1 VSCRSGLGRRT
12 SQAVRGIGSR
22 ARTRPRWPSNV
33 KLRKIGAGR
42 SGARRTLC
50 EQEAL
55 QALAGSASEN
65 TVRVLRVDCGTRAE
79 LAKVIR
85 RAPCTAACDE
95 DEVLVTAYC
104 GPRRRAVT
112 FVNERS
118 VSCIWG
124 VTSPLV
130 AVCAKITPQ

>member
-1 VSCRSGLGRRT
+1 VALEKSGDGMRT
-12 SQAVRGIGSR
+12 GSI
-22 ARTRPRWPSNV
+22 ALLIAFS
-33 KLRKIGAGR
+33 
-42 SGARRTLC
+42 LC
-50 EQEAL
+50 LAP
-55 QALAGSASEN
+55 AGSATDN

-118 VSCIWG
+118 VSCVWG
-124 VTSPLV
+124 AGTSPLV

>member
-1 VSCRSGLGRRT
+1 MAIAPVEVTVMRT
-12 SQAVRGIGSR
+12 ESIALLIAFSLCL
-22 ARTRPRWPSNV
+22 AR
-33 KLRKIGAGR
+33 
-42 SGARRTLC
+42 
-50 EQEAL
+50 
-55 QALAGSASEN
+55 AGSATEN

-85 RAPCTAACDE
+85 RAPCTAACNE

-104 GPRRRAVT
+104 GPRRRAVR
-112 FVNERS
+112 FVSERS
-118 VSCIWG
+118 VSCVWG